1 LPGGSIYCFGLFCGE
16 DQIGF
21 QCFANYVPWSNKK
34 AKRIYHSNRTVI
46 HPDYAGLGM
55 GIRLAT
61 LTAQYMIEK
70 YPVKIMAKFSSV
82 PIFKATIKDPAWKFL
97 SEKRVMGILQKG
109 GTMDRQSGFREGGI
123 KTYQFEY
130 IGIKK

>member
-1 LPGGSIYCFGLFCGE
+1 LFYGE

-21 QCFANYVPWSNKK
+21 QCFANYVPWVNKK

-55 GIRLAT
+55 GVRLAT
-61 LTAQYMIEK
+61 ITAQYMIEK
-70 YPVKIMAKFSSV
+70 YPYKIMGKFSSV
-82 PIFKATIKDPAWKFL
+82 PIFKAVRKDPAWKFL
-97 SEKRVMGILQKG
+97 GETRTMGILQKG
-109 GTMDRQSGFREGGI
+109 GTMERQGGFREGGI

-130 IGIKK
+130 IGCKK